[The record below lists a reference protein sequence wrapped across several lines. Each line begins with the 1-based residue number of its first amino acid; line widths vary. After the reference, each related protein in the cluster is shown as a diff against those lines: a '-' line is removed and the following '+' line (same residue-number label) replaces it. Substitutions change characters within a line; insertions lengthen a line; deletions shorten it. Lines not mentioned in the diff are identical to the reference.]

1 MAKKSTGNILGL
13 LAFLVVIFTAVVAL
27 LNTINSLLN
36 TSIPTGT
43 LNLVSEILLNIVLLW
58 CGWTFASR
66 LPKFWKYLYLALVI
80 LIAVRL
86 IFGWGLF

>member
-1 MAKKSTGNILGL
+1 MSKKSTGNILGL

-43 LNLVSEILLNIVLLW
+43 LNLVSDILLNIVLLW
-58 CGWTFASR
+58 CGWTFDAR
-66 LPKFWKYLYLALVI
+66 CTKFWKFLYLALVI
-80 LIAVRL
+80 LIVVRL